1 MIPSVGV
8 ALCDDGFWWHF
19 SLLHYNKIELKHW
32 LLGVDIQAFT
42 ERISNMSEM
51 CAGAITF
58 LVVSSVHYYY
68 MQHRLHCKDIERRF
82 NADQYTQTR
91 EKTSQ
96 LREEYYNQHRIVVQ
110 SVDIAFKH
118 CVSIRTLMTQYSVF
132 RAQKYWPLDV
142 KHIEY
147 DEETMSQ
154 LETYRDK
161 LATFY
166 KKCADNDIYMS
177 AGELYSC
184 VTMHWLVYQTNGICK
199 EKELDTKYIDTRY
212 IHQKAML
219 SLELKDPEKA
229 RQAKN
234 FQNHYAPMF
243 STIREAVWS

>member
-1 MIPSVGV
+1 
-8 ALCDDGFWWHF
+8 
-19 SLLHYNKIELKHW
+19 
-32 LLGVDIQAFT
+32 
-42 ERISNMSEM
+42 
-51 CAGAITF
+51 
-58 LVVSSVHYYY
+58 
-68 MQHRLHCKDIERRF
+68 
-82 NADQYTQTR
+82 
-91 EKTSQ
+91 
-96 LREEYYNQHRIVVQ
+96 
-110 SVDIAFKH
+110 
-118 CVSIRTLMTQYSVF
+118 MTQYSVF

-154 LETYRDK
+154 LDTYRNK

-243 STIREAVWS
+243 STIRAAVWS